1 MNCTRC
7 EISGGQSTDTS
18 IDEGSHSDEEDIGG
32 FAGISDCLHK
42 LKNSEK
48 QVGTPLE
55 EDLASWGHHFSP
67 NTVPDTIFQASA
79 GDEVILDSNITLV
92 LVASRFA
99 MVELQS

>member
-32 FAGISDCLHK
+32 FAGISECLHK

-79 GDEVILDSNITLV
+79 GDEVIFDSNITSV
-92 LVASRFA
+92 LVASG
-99 MVELQS
+99 ELRS